1 MCNLLLCGL
10 LYSYTCKLASE
21 RVKERKVM
29 DPRYLLSY
37 FSLGG
42 IDECIKSY

>member
-1 MCNLLLCGL
+1 MCNSLLCGL
-10 LYSYTCKLASE
+10 LYRCGCKLASE
-21 RVKERKVM
+21 RVKERKVI
-29 DPRYLLSY
+29 DSRHLLSY